1 MSKRHVKTV
10 AAAMAR
16 TERPVDDGGAKE
28 TRVRRSLASM
38 DSLVNVVAGL
48 GTDRDK
54 KYYSDYGFSLTLTRV
69 QLENIFR
76 ASWAGKRIVKAIPED
91 MTREWVSFMW
101 DGADDDIEGRKT
113 LKQAEQDFALRA
125 KVLEALTWASLYG
138 GAGIVMGIVGDETP
152 EAMAKPLRVE
162 ALQRGCLRYLHVLDR
177 WRLGAG
183 PELVT
188 DLGDP
193 DFGQPKFYILAESG
207 VRVHRSR
214 MVIFNGERLPWFL
227 WRANA
232 MWHDSVLQHIYDN
245 LRNYDTVTSALATM
259 MFEQNIDVVANDQTA
274 EALTVEGGESAL
286 VKRYQGMAL
295 MKSVNR
301 LILIDKEHETYD
313 RKQNSFAGMD
323 RVGEKFMFDLCG
335 AADIPFT
342 RLFGQAPAG
351 MNSTGESDMRNYYDR
366 VKAKQQADMVPQ
378 LFRMMG
384 VLVRH
389 ALGEWP
395 TDFRIECNSLYQMS
409 AVEKMNVQKTRAERD
424 QINVQNGFVTE
435 GVVTAQLK
443 EDGVYSML
451 EDDDVDA
458 ARELSEPMG
467 PGAAPPADAAKQ
479 GAAKVVALT
488 PTAMAG
494 IITVNEARRMQGL
507 ADWPDADGGLTI
519 LEFQAKHGGTVA
531 AAVNAEAGQT
541 GEADKS
547 SAPSGKA
554 PPAEAET

>member
-1 MSKRHVKTV
+1 
-10 AAAMAR
+10 MAR
-16 TERPVDDGGAKE
+16 TERPVGDGVLVSAKE
-28 TRVRRSLASM
+28 SRIRRGLASI

-54 KYYSDYGFSLTLTRV
+54 KYYSDYSFPYTLTRV

-91 MTREWVSFMW
+91 MTREWVSFLW

-113 LKQAEQDFALRA
+113 LKQAEQDFAVRS
-125 KVLEALTWASLYG
+125 KVLDAETWASLYG
-138 GAGIVMGIVGDETP
+138 GAAIVMGIVGDETP

-162 ALQRGCLRYLHVLDR
+162 SLRRGCLRYLHVLDR

-207 VRVHRSR
+207 IRVHRSR

-227 WRANA
+227 WRSNA

-259 MFEQNIDVVANDQTA
+259 MFEQNIDVVANDQVT
-274 EALTVEGGESAL
+274 EALTMDDGEAAL
-286 VKRYQGMAL
+286 VRRYQGMAL

-301 LILIDKEHETYD
+301 LVLIDKEHETYD

-323 RVGEKFMFDLCG
+323 KVGEKFMFDLCG

-366 VKAKQQADMVPQ
+366 VKAKQESDMLPQ
-378 LFRMMG
+378 LYRLMS

-395 TDFRIECNSLYQMS
+395 TDFRIECNPLYQMS
-409 AVEKMNVQKTRAERD
+409 AVEKMNVQKVRAERD

-467 PGAAPPADAAKQ
+467 PGAAPTGEAAKT
-479 GAAKVVALT
+479 GAVKAAALT

-507 ADWPDADGGLTI
+507 TDWPDADGGLTI

-541 GEADKS
+541 GEADK
-547 SAPSGKA
+547 ADDVPSEKM
-554 PPAEAET
+554 PPVEVES